1 MNDSDNKTE
10 AFRHSSAEG
19 CADGVQPDEGQL
31 LEAVQEYMRELEAG
45 HRPRRQEWLARY
57 PELQPAL
64 GDYLDGVNL
73 MHEAAIAMKPAESHV
88 SSLGGGLQPDMPIGD
103 FEIVREIGRGGMGI
117 VYEAIQLSLGRHVA
131 LKTLPFAA
139 GFDPKYLQRFRQEAQ
154 AAAQLHHA
162 NIVPVYAVGCE
173 RGVNFFAMQLID
185 GQSLDCIIRQL
196 CSDAGLKAT
205 DSSSSGTRSPQ
216 TWTGPFFD
224 VPATEPLGQAATSVS
239 SPAQASNLNAQ
250 HNDVE
255 RITRLSADLSTE
267 CNKAQVYR
275 TMASLM
281 AQAAEALEYAHRQG
295 IIHRDI
301 KPANLLVD
309 MNHNLWVADF
319 GLAHLHSEQNLTR
332 TGDLLGTIRYASPE
346 QVSGQRVMLDP
357 RTDLYSLGATFYEL
371 ITLRPVFTGT
381 TRHALLQQILNH
393 DPVAPRSID
402 RFIPHELETILLK
415 LLGKRPEERYD
426 SAQELANDLHRFLR
440 DEPIL
445 AHPPSYMERLRKW
458 GRRHPSYVVAL
469 VIVMFAII
477 VTSGVSNYLIAQA
490 NHRTKEA
497 LSAERIRAEEA
508 ERNLQQARQAV
519 DYMIQVSE
527 NDLASKFPLHPLQ
540 KRILETALVYYQ
552 GFIAY
557 HHSNPTQEAEL
568 LAVQQRLKKVL
579 DEMSVMEGAG
589 HLILLGEKDI
599 QADLKLDQA
608 ERRRFDAIA
617 QTFADQRAEM
627 LQNYQNLSLNERRT
641 RFVEL
646 ARASERVTQSVLSE
660 QQIQRLK
667 QIVIQ
672 LQGITA
678 FNQPEIADELKL
690 MEPQRQVMRQIE
702 VETFIMLS
710 EMLSKRSNLTDEQTR
725 RDKRQGLMRSAMDKC
740 LATLTPAQLVIWK
753 KIAGNPFQGHLSVV
767 LPGVLPQP

>member
-1 MNDSDNKTE
+1 
-10 AFRHSSAEG
+10 
-19 CADGVQPDEGQL
+19 
-31 LEAVQEYMRELEAG
+31 
-45 HRPRRQEWLARY
+45 
-57 PELQPAL
+57 
-64 GDYLDGVNL
+64 
-73 MHEAAIAMKPAESHV
+73 
-88 SSLGGGLQPDMPIGD
+88 
-103 FEIVREIGRGGMGI
+103 
-117 VYEAIQLSLGRHVA
+117 
-131 LKTLPFAA
+131 
-139 GFDPKYLQRFRQEAQ
+139 
-154 AAAQLHHA
+154 
-162 NIVPVYAVGCE
+162 
-173 RGVNFFAMQLID
+173 
-185 GQSLDCIIRQL
+185 
-196 CSDAGLKAT
+196 
-205 DSSSSGTRSPQ
+205 
-216 TWTGPFFD
+216 
-224 VPATEPLGQAATSVS
+224 
-239 SPAQASNLNAQ
+239 
-250 HNDVE
+250 
-255 RITRLSADLSTE
+255 
-267 CNKAQVYR
+267 
-275 TMASLM
+275 
-281 AQAAEALEYAHRQG
+281 
-295 IIHRDI
+295 
-301 KPANLLVD
+301 
-309 MNHNLWVADF
+309 
-319 GLAHLHSEQNLTR
+319 
-332 TGDLLGTIRYASPE
+332 
-346 QVSGQRVMLDP
+346 MLDP

-402 RFIPHELETILLK
+402 HSIPHELETILLK
-415 LLGKRPEERYD
+415 LLGKRPEERYET
-426 SAQELANDLHRFLR
+426 AQELADDLHRFLH

-490 NHRTKEA
+490 NYRTKEA
-497 LSAERIRAEEA
+497 LKAERIRAEEA

-557 HHSNPTQEAEL
+557 HHNNPAQEAEL

-579 DEMSVMEGAG
+579 DEMSVLEGAG

-599 QADLKLDQA
+599 QTDLMLDQA

-617 QTFADQRAEM
+617 QKFAEQRAEM

-646 ARASERVTQSVLSE
+646 ARASEQVTQSVLSNR
-660 QQIQRLK
+660 QIQRLK

-678 FNQPEIADELKL
+678 FNQPEIADALKL
-690 MEPQRQVMRQIE
+690 VEPQRQAMRQIE

-710 EMLSKRSNLTDEQTR
+710 EHSNLTDEQTR

-740 LATLTPAQLVIWK
+740 LAALTPAQSAIWK
-753 KIAGNPFQGHLSVV
+753 KIVGDPFQGHLSVV
-767 LPGVLPQP
+767 LPGTMPQP

>member
-1 MNDSDNKTE
+1 MDDSDNKKE

-19 CADGVQPDEGQL
+19 GVAGVQPDEGQL
-31 LEAVQEYMRELEAG
+31 LQAVQEYVRELEAG

-73 MHEAAIAMKPAESHV
+73 MHEAAVAMKPAESHV
-88 SSLGGGLQPDMPIGD
+88 SSLGVGLQPGMPIGD

-173 RGVNFFAMQLID
+173 RGVNFYAMQLID

-196 CSDAGLKAT
+196 CNDAGMKTA
-205 DSSSSGTRSPQ
+205 DSSSSGARSPR

-224 VPATEPLGQAATSVS
+224 VPATEPLGQAAASVS
-239 SPAQASNLNAQ
+239 LPPAQAANLGA
-250 HNDVE
+250 HRSDVE
-255 RITRLSADLSTE
+255 RVTRLSADLSTE

-309 MNHNLWVADF
+309 MTHNLWVADF

-415 LLGKRPEERYD
+415 LLGKRPEERYG
-426 SAQELANDLHRFLR
+426 SAQEVADDLHRFLR

-445 AHPPSYMERLRKW
+445 AKPPSFRERVQKW
-458 GRRHPSYVVAL
+458 GRRHPSYIVAL

-477 VTSGVSNYLIAQA
+477 VISGVSNYLIAQA
-490 NHRTKEA
+490 NRRTKEA
-497 LSAERIRAEEA
+497 LNAERIRTEEA

-519 DYMIQVSE
+519 DYMIHVSE

-557 HHSNPTQEAEL
+557 HHGNPAQEAEL
-568 LAVQQRLKKVL
+568 LAVQQRLRKVL
-579 DEMSVMEGAG
+579 DEMSVLEGAG

-599 QADLKLDQA
+599 QADLMLDQA

-617 QTFADQRAEM
+617 QKFADERAEM
-627 LQNYQNLSLNERRT
+627 LQGYQNLSPNERRE
-641 RFVEL
+641 RFVKL
-646 ARASERVTQSVLSE
+646 ARASEQVTQSILSE
-660 QQIQRLK
+660 RKIQRLK

-678 FNQPEIADELKL
+678 FNQSEIADALKL
-690 MEPQRQVMRQIE
+690 TEPQRQVMRQIE
-702 VETFIMLS
+702 AETFIMLS
-710 EMLSKRSNLTDEQTR
+710 ERSESTDERTR
-725 RDKRQGLMRSAMDKC
+725 RDKRQSLMRSAMNKC
-740 LATLTPAQLVIWK
+740 LATLMPAQSVIWK
-753 KIAGNPFQGHLSVV
+753 KIVGDPFHGHLSVV
-767 LPGVLPQP
+767 LPGVPPQP